1 MFITL
6 EMFVH
11 LTIILHNLKGK
22 KIKSISD
29 LKTKSF
35 GFICF
40 LKSVSCPADMT
51 VPTGRRF

>member
-29 LKTKSF
+29 LKTKSLW
-35 GFICF
+35 IHMLSEIRF
-40 LKSVSCPADMT
+40 LALLT
-51 VPTGRRF
+51 